1 MGEYRACMDPSNLMA
16 LYIYCGVLQLSQ
28 QVVKEQQQNFGR
40 EGMTFKEE
48 SPVVWA
54 GLVYTKIALG
64 HLLGMYVTKAPPRFS
79 SYAIVACQ
87 GKGVSSK
94 NHLLATQTN
103 DPNTRLARKEDYN

>member
-28 QVVKEQQQNFGR
+28 QVVKEQQQNSGR

-54 GLVYTKIALG
+54 GLV
-64 HLLGMYVTKAPPRFS
+64 
-79 SYAIVACQ
+79 
-87 GKGVSSK
+87 
-94 NHLLATQTN
+94 
-103 DPNTRLARKEDYN
+103 